1 MTCERSVDL
10 IIDALMDSLDD
21 EEKERLEAHLRS
33 CPSCAAEARALRWT
47 WDGLGRLEAPAAT
60 APGAPGRGPLA
71 ASGPR
76 TSSIWFRAAAAIAL
90 LLVGGA
96 GGFWVRGSPESDGP
110 PVQSAFLFL
119 VRGDEPDATVP
130 EETLI
135 REYGAWAT
143 ELAGEGRLLGGEKLT
158 DGSGRWVS
166 ITGDETRTRSD
177 VSGFFVVAAADYAEA
192 VEIAGAS
199 PHVRYGGTFEIR
211 QIDHVN

>member
-96 GGFWVRGSPESDGP
+96 GGFWVRGSPELDGP
-110 PVQSAFLFL
+110 PVQSEFLFL
-119 VRGDEPDATVP
+119 VRGDAPAATVP

-143 ELAGEGRLLGGEKLT
+143 ALAGDGRLLGGEKLT
-158 DGSGRWVS
+158 DA
-166 ITGDETRTRSD
+166 D
-177 VSGFFVVAAADYAEA
+177 VSGFFVVAADDYREA
-192 VEIAGAS
+192 VEIADRS